1 MLMITSPSKILLSCF
16 LLLSQANAHADSR
29 CAAVSPISMLSYV
42 VSKQTASTASEP
54 FAIRA
59 RELLNNAKKRSEEC
73 GCEGLSQS
81 LAKVSDYVDTAS
93 DELLFVTLKNTLPRL
108 RQEAMSCPSP

>member
-1 MLMITSPSKILLSCF
+1 MLMMTSPSKILITSF
-16 LLLSQANAHADSR
+16 FLLSQGHSYADSR
-29 CAAVSPISMLSYV
+29 CAAVSPLSMLSYV

-54 FAIRA
+54 FALRA

-73 GCEGLSQS
+73 GCYGLSQS
-81 LAKVSDYVDTAS
+81 LAKVTDYVDSAS